1 MTQYNKLK
9 SRIKNG
15 TEVNLNL
22 SLSLIRNS
30 SDENNFAHK
39 LLLANRYVQKIR
51 KALANGSLAN
61 IKFSR
66 THLF

>member
-39 LLLANRYVQKIR
+39 LFLANR
-51 KALANGSLAN
+51 
-61 IKFSR
+61 
-66 THLF
+66 